1 MNKKG
6 FIFDM
11 DGVIVDSEPVYD
23 QWNEELFNE
32 LKIAVDEETRKSF
45 IGVSARRK
53 WEILKEKFSM
63 GQEIEELLDLQK
75 HTFSQEWDFKKVLF
89 PEVVPFLEN
98 LREAQIPMAI
108 ASSSEHHRINQVLDQ
123 CGLKGYFDKIV
134 SGEDFEN
141 GKPNPDIFLK
151 AAKELAISPENC
163 IVVEDSFHGVTA
175 GKRAGMY
182 CIGIRHKDIKMDL
195 SGADI
200 VVNSLS
206 EIPLIKLIRDI

>member
-23 QWNEELFNE
+23 QWNEDLFKQ

-53 WEILKEKFSM
+53 WEILKKEFSID
-63 GQEIEELLDLQK
+63 QEIDELLELQK
-75 HTFSQEWDFKKVLF
+75 QVFSQEWDFKKALF
-89 PEVVPFLEN
+89 PEVVPFLEK
-98 LREAQIPMAI
+98 LKEYKIPLAV
-108 ASSSEHHRINQVLDQ
+108 ASSSEHHRINQVLEQ

-134 SGEDFEN
+134 SGEDFKN
-141 GKPNPDIFLK
+141 GKPHPDIFLQ
-151 AAKELAISPENC
+151 ASREIGRSSENC

-175 GKRAGMY
+175 AKRAGMY
-182 CIGIRHKDIKMDL
+182 CIGIRHKDIIMDL
-195 SGADI
+195 SGADL
-200 VVNSLS
+200 VVNSLG
-206 EIPLIKLIRDI
+206 EIPLNKLIQDN